1 MNMVLTIL
9 VGITS
14 INVFAKNKI
23 ETFFQSNL
31 AQGLCEETMV
41 SNKRTLQFINGDDS
55 EIAYIYSDRIN
66 SLLKLVDINSNLIR
80 EFEFKGS
87 IQDIIL
93 LRNEFYVLT
102 ETELYKMNREF
113 GYEEVRIRTIPS
125 HLRYGR
131 SYNARGLF
139 ISDTKIYLAH
149 GIHGVVEID
158 KQTNKI
164 LRVFKPTV
172 PQPMAELI
180 STVTDIEGRDGKL
193 YLSYDDISLVR
204 NGKAFE
210 GILIYSLA
218 LDSIEKIVPVNQRKE
233 AYYLSNLVMLKD
245 RFVVTNLHLNYVH
258 DLKKLNSD
266 RFMSPSKRLWKY
278 SLGKIIGRAFIN
290 EEAINGCFYDDL
302 TNVISTGS
310 FKY

>member
-1 MNMVLTIL
+1 MVDLNT
-9 VGITS
+9 
-14 INVFAKNKI
+14 
-23 ETFFQSNL
+23 E
-31 AQGLCEETMV
+31 
-41 SNKRTLQFINGDDS
+41 
-55 EIAYIYSDRIN
+55 
-66 SLLKLVDINSNLIR
+66 LIR
-80 EFEFKGS
+80 EFKFNGF
-87 IQDIIL
+87 IQDLIL
-93 LRNEFYVLT
+93 LKNEFYVLT

-113 GYEEVRIRTIPS
+113 GYEEARIRTIPS

-180 STVTDIEGRDGKL
+180 STVTDIEGRDGEL

-210 GILIYSLA
+210 GILIYNLSS
-218 LDSIEKIVPVNQRKE
+218 DSTKKIIPVNQRRE
-233 AYYLSNLVMLKD
+233 AYHMSNLVMLKE
-245 RFVVTNLHLNYVH
+245 RFVVTNLHLNYIH
-258 DLKKLNSD
+258 DLKKLDSD
-266 RFMSPSKRLWKY
+266 RFMNPSKRLWKY

-290 EEAINGCFYDDL
+290 EDAINGCFYDDL
-302 TNVISTGS
+302 TNIISTGS